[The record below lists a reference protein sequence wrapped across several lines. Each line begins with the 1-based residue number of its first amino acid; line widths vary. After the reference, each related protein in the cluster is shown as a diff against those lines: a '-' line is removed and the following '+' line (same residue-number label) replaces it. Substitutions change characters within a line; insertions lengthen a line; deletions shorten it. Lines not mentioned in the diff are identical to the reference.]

1 MEGVFLMTCK
11 ELIEYLSGFAPE
23 EGVAALI
30 LDLENRQAYKPKAY
44 QIMSGAEFPVLL
56 LELGEA
62 SPLDEMV
69 EQVEEGGEL
78 DAGTDEA

>member
-11 ELIEYLSGFAPE
+11 ELIEYLSGVDPE

-30 LDLENRQAYKPKAY
+30 LDLESRQAYKPKAY
-44 QIMSGAEFPVLL
+44 QLMSGAEFPVLL
-56 LELGEA
+56 FELGEA

-69 EQVEEGGEL
+69 EQVEEGG
-78 DAGTDEA
+78 DSDGNEA

>member
-11 ELIEYLSGFAPE
+11 ELIEYLSGFDPE

-44 QIMSGAEFPVLL
+44 QLMSDAGFPVLL
-56 LELGEA
+56 FELGEA
-62 SPLDEMV
+62 SPLDDMV
-69 EQVEEGGEL
+69 EQVEEGG
-78 DAGTDEA
+78 DSDGNEA

>member
-11 ELIEYLSGFAPE
+11 ELIEYLSGFDPE

-44 QIMSGAEFPVLL
+44 QLMSDAGFPVLL
-56 LELGEA
+56 FELGKA
-62 SPLDEMV
+62 SPLDDMV
-69 EQVEEGGEL
+69 EQVEEGG
-78 DAGTDEA
+78 DSDGNEA